1 MAAATGSRIF
11 IDQRQIVN
19 RSNAGDH
26 MSAFQPI
33 SPSAAVELLEDADT
47 GLDCAQ
53 LLADLAEAG
62 RVRSYARL
70 VEVSGVGRQTSE
82 VRDGRIE
89 RAVWK
94 RIVAEDKVAG
104 VYATGSVRLG
114 CDTDPAGAVSVLGI
128 RFDEKSVMAAAVEHG
143 RSKPAFRPAKL
154 KAKPVAQVQH
164 AEPVAEVVQA
174 VAVEERPRRILPDGA
189 VAMSVDEAAAVLGV
203 SRGTVY
209 KLMDTGAL
217 ESKKV
222 GGRRL
227 VSAASVRALL
237 AQS

>member
-1 MAAATGSRIF
+1 
-11 IDQRQIVN
+11 V
-19 RSNAGDH
+19 
-26 MSAFQPI
+26 SAFQPI
-33 SPSAAVELLEDADT
+33 SPRAAIQLLEDADT

-62 RVRSYARL
+62 RVKGYARL
-70 VEVSGVGRQTSE
+70 VEVSGVGRPTSE
-82 VRDGRIE
+82 VRDGRID

-94 RIVAEDKVAG
+94 RIVAEDKVAS

-143 RSKPAFRPAKL
+143 RAEPPSQPAKTSS
-154 KAKPVAQVQH
+154 ATRMQPA
-164 AEPVAEVVQA
+164 PAEVEA
-174 VAVEERPRRILPDGA
+174 ATAATVEQRPRRTVPDDA
-189 VAMSVDEAAAVLGV
+189 VAMSVDEAAAILGV

-209 KLMDTGAL
+209 KLMDAGTL
-217 ESKKV
+217 DSKKV

-237 AQS
+237 ART